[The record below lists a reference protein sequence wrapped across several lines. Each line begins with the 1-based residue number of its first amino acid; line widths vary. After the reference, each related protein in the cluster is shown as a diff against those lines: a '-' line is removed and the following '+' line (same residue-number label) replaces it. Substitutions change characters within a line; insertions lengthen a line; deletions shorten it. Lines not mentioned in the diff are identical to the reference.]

1 MKFRKTIVAALLAA
15 VLLSTFAWAAS
26 PAGVRFD
33 FETGDSGFTPIDAD
47 YPVGNGVDEFYELQ
61 HSWGAVPDGGS
72 GLFLSGNNHSDDLF
86 MGYVKK
92 LTGFQPEQ
100 LYAFRVSFRLATNV
114 AGGLIGVG
122 GSPGSSV
129 FVKGGITANEPKSIA
144 DDMQQ
149 HRLNIDK
156 GNQGA
161 GGCDMRLLG
170 NLEKEETLRPGEYE
184 WKNFAF
190 TMLAE
195 TNAEGCVYLILET
208 DSGFE
213 AVSAYYL
220 DDISVD
226 WNRQDDMVLTRG
238 AAMDLIFAALP
249 GAIPFDPTF
258 PDIRSDAAYR
268 TAVGW
273 AQGTGLV
280 LGYSAQH
287 FGGDDSLTFAQA
299 MTIFYRLAGSPAV
312 SATHTLPGE
321 TPSWAKDAA
330 AWWLENGWGTAQS
343 LRFHDAVT
351 LFDFIRLLR
360 LQGLPAAKAPLPHI

>member
-1 MKFRKTIVAALLAA
+1 MKYRKTIAAALLAA
-15 VLLSTFAWAAS
+15 ALLSTFAWAAS
-26 PAGVRFD
+26 PSETRFD
-33 FETGDSGFTPIDAD
+33 FETGASGFTPIYAD

-61 HSWGAVPDGGS
+61 HSWGTVPDGGS

-92 LTGFQPEQ
+92 LTGFQPGA

-114 AGGLIGVG
+114 EGGLIGVG

-170 NLEKEETLRPGEYE
+170 NLEKEEALRPGAYE

-195 TNAEGCVYLILET
+195 ANAEGCVYLILGT

-220 DDISVD
+220 DDIAVD
-226 WNRQDDMVLTRG
+226 WSRQADVVLTRG
-238 AAMDLIFAALP
+238 AAVDLIFAASP
-249 GAIPFDPTF
+249 DAIPFDPTF
-258 PDIRSDAAYR
+258 SDIRSDAAYR

-273 AQGTGLV
+273 AQEAGLV
-280 LGYSAQH
+280 FGYSAQH

-299 MTIFYRLAGSPAV
+299 LTIFYRLAGCPTV
-312 SATHTLPGE
+312 SGTHALPKE
-321 TPSWAKDAA
+321 MPSWAKEAA
-330 AWWLENGWGTAQS
+330 AWWLENGWGTEQN
-343 LRFHDAVT
+343 LRIHDAVT
-351 LFDFIRLLR
+351 LSEFIRLLR
-360 LQGLPAAKAPLPHI
+360 MQGLPAAKAPLPHI

>member
-161 GGCDMRLLG
+161 GGCWAIWKKKRRCAPANMNGKTSRSPCLPKRTQRLRVSDPR
-170 NLEKEETLRPGEYE
+170 N
-184 WKNFAF
+184 
-190 TMLAE
+190 
-195 TNAEGCVYLILET
+195 
-208 DSGFE
+208 GF
-213 AVSAYYL
+213 
-220 DDISVD
+220 
-226 WNRQDDMVLTRG
+226 
-238 AAMDLIFAALP
+238 
-249 GAIPFDPTF
+249 
-258 PDIRSDAAYR
+258 
-268 TAVGW
+268 
-273 AQGTGLV
+273 
-280 LGYSAQH
+280 
-287 FGGDDSLTFAQA
+287 
-299 MTIFYRLAGSPAV
+299 
-312 SATHTLPGE
+312 
-321 TPSWAKDAA
+321 
-330 AWWLENGWGTAQS
+330 
-343 LRFHDAVT
+343 RF
-351 LFDFIRLLR
+351 
-360 LQGLPAAKAPLPHI
+360 